1 MVVNSKDSK
10 KVADQFGDEVS
21 HIRGNL
27 FRVKRGSINIA
38 KAGLSSSDGKLVYGN
53 PRWFVNKNGK
63 PEARGLDRGKMEE
76 LKGSIMERGMDHP
89 IRLRVAD
96 DGILEIVNGE
106 RRFRAIGEL
115 VEDERDCFDQSSGE
129 IAPASEVHEWVE
141 CRIEYMD
148 DATALCCALK
158 LNETGEVIGETASLQ
173 VVKVLRESGYD
184 DQEILKATGK
194 SIAWLRETERL
205 IGLDEVCLEHLRSDM
220 INRQVALRL
229 AKVKDVEERVSMLER
244 IKAAAEERHAET
256 VRQSKQ
262 KAERARAKLGES
274 IVDSFE
280 AEIEGKESAPEKSK
294 AERKAKKSLEKAEAE
309 LRKSEGKKPKAVT
322 NDVHKAEGTNKP
334 LTSAKILSL
343 YLEPIAELIEG
354 DGVCERGAFD
364 VASLSMIHAILEAIL
379 NGDKEMWD
387 ILDGHCRVEEVAEE
401 SESEEEASEESE
413 HEEDSYIDASSD
425 EDEESADDSDEDEE
439 EEDDD
444 DSYAEDSAD
453 DSDESLDEMT
463 AELEREFEEEL
474 RNIM

>member
-10 KVADQFGDEVS
+10 RIAEEFGDKVS
-21 HIRGNL
+21 HISGNL
-27 FRVKRGSINIA
+27 FRVRRKAINIA
-38 KAGLSSSDGKLVYGN
+38 RAGLSSSDGKLVYGN
-53 PRWFVNKNGK
+53 PRWYVNKNGK
-63 PEARGLDRGKMEE
+63 QEARGLDVAKMEE
-76 LKGSIMERGMDHP
+76 LKGSIAERGMDHP

-115 VEDERDCFDQSSGE
+115 VNDDRECFDQASGDM
-129 IAPASEVHEWVE
+129 APASGVHEWVE

-148 DATALCCALK
+148 DATALRCALK
-158 LNETGEVIGETASLQ
+158 LNETGEVIGETASLH

-229 AKVKDVEERVSMLER
+229 AKVKDVEERVSLLDR
-244 IKAAAEERHAET
+244 IKAAAEERHAENI
-256 VRQSKQ
+256 RQSKE
-262 KAERARAKLGES
+262 KAEKARAKLGES

-280 AEIEGKESAPEKSK
+280 AEIGGEESAPEKSK

-309 LRKSEGKKPKAVT
+309 LRKAEVKKPKAVT

-354 DGVCERGAFD
+354 DGVCERGEFD
-364 VASLSMIHAILEAIL
+364 VAALSLIHAILEAIL
-379 NGDKEMWD
+379 NGEREMWE
-387 ILDGHCRVEEVAEE
+387 ILESHCQVLQQVDEVEESEDEEGSYAEATEESEDEDAEDAEE
-401 SESEEEASEESE
+401 SESDE
-413 HEEDSYIDASSD
+413 
-425 EDEESADDSDEDEE
+425 EDEESYIDISDEDDDSD
-439 EEDDD
+439 
-444 DSYAEDSAD
+444 D
-453 DSDESLDEMT
+453 DSDDDLDEMT
-463 AELEREFEEEL
+463 ADLEREFEEEL